1 MCKCVRFFSKQTSQN
16 RISLSALQAIE
27 SRRTLTWLL
36 QQSARVGKKNKKVHW
51 HMAHKKKFSNQ
62 SYYFSFGSTCH
73 SSHRGAQKVLMPG
86 SQHET
91 NRQKAAAAWQFARN
105 ENAEGKTGGGK
116 TFASTLNLIVL
127 RQEGQSGFCGWL
139 GLSIVWYVIFLKL
152 FDKSRSE
159 QIKKIHTFYANYLI

>member
-1 MCKCVRFFSKQTSQN
+1 MF
-16 RISLSALQAIE
+16 L
-27 SRRTLTWLL
+27 LL
-36 QQSARVGKKNKKVHW
+36 QLNMCVSVCVFPNKRRKIGYHFPHCKQLSRVAHSLDCCNNQRAGRGGKQKVHW
-51 HMAHKKKFSNQ
+51 HMAHKKKISNQ

-91 NRQKAAAAWQFARN
+91 NRQKAAAVWQFARN

-127 RQEGQSGFCGWL
+127 RQEGQSGFCG
-139 GLSIVWYVIFLKL
+139 
-152 FDKSRSE
+152 
-159 QIKKIHTFYANYLI
+159 